1 MAWTQLQIDA
11 LKAAIS
17 TGVLTVKHGE
27 TLTTYR
33 SLDEMK
39 QLLAMMETDVATG
52 GRVRRVVATYRGGA

>member
-1 MAWTQLQIDA
+1 MAWTQVQIDA
-11 LKAAIS
+11 LKAAIA

-39 QLLAMMETDVATG
+39 ALLAMMQADVAAG
-52 GRVRRVVATYRGGA
+52 GRVRRVVGAYRGGA

>member
-1 MAWTQLQIDA
+1 MAWTQIQIDA
-11 LKAAIS
+11 LKAAIA

-39 QLLAMMETDVATG
+39 TLLSMMQADVASG